1 MKLHREKK
9 LAPPS
14 DAPEVMLMICF
25 ADSESK
31 LVLLPADA
39 GTFFILTEI
48 LQGETIDFSVFDKTH
63 TLNNEP
69 EMFPELKLKYSSP
82 H

>member
-1 MKLHREKK
+1 
-9 LAPPS
+9 
-14 DAPEVMLMICF
+14 MICF

-31 LVLLPADA
+31 LILLPADA

-48 LQGETIDFSVFDKTH
+48 LQGETIDFSVFDISH